1 MHGRIYPGFA
11 VFDIRINEITDIA
24 GACRACVYDRGHA
37 LIHTDKVGRNSKM
50 GLVVYMHMAVYEARG
65 NIASGDI
72 DHLGI
77 SLRLDMVLYGG
88 YLSILDKDVLFVLVE
103 AIGLAYEHSAL

>member
-24 GACRACVYDRGHA
+24 GACRTGVYDRGHTLVHA
-37 LIHTDKVGRNSKM
+37 DKVGRDPKV
-50 GLVVYMHMAVYEARG
+50 GLVIYMHMAVYEARG

-72 DHLGI
+72 DHLSI